1 MQNEIKI
8 GDMFLTKYSG
18 QYINCEVVGIKKGLL
33 FTKYITMY
41 CWRDGHG
48 DRNFDHL
55 VRYRRQLITT
65 NPKADE

>member
-48 DRNFDHL
+48 DSFILKNL
-55 VRYRRQLITT
+55 TT
-65 NPKADE
+65 NVSYEEL